1 MSKKKDFIEII
12 EILSSKMEEIEIRVI
27 EKSEF
32 SKLTQKQIYYL
43 FVIDEMHNPTL
54 TELAQRLDLSK
65 PSVTAIVTRLI
76 DSGYIA
82 KVQSDEDRRCA
93 HLHMTPHGNKIS
105 KLHDN
110 IHQIIAEYLTKNL
123 TAAEKKQ
130 FLAILN
136 RIVDSG

>member
-1 MSKKKDFIEII
+1 MSNNKNFIEII

-32 SKLTQKQIYYL
+32 SKLTHKQIYYL

-76 DSGYIA
+76 DAGYIT

-93 HLHMTPHGNKIS
+93 HLHMTQQGSKIS
-105 KLHDN
+105 RLHDQ

-123 TAAEKKQ
+123 TTTDKKQ
-130 FLAILN
+130 FLTIFLKT
-136 RIVDSG
+136 RPW

>member
-1 MSKKKDFIEII
+1 MSNNKDFIEII

-32 SKLTQKQIYYL
+32 SKLTHKQIYYL

-76 DSGYIA
+76 DAGYIT
-82 KVQSDEDRRCA
+82 KVQSDEDHRCA
-93 HLHMTPHGNKIS
+93 HLHMTRHGSKIS
-105 KLHDN
+105 RIHDQ
-110 IHQIIAEYLTKNL
+110 IHQIIAEYLIKNL
-123 TAAEKKQ
+123 TSAEKKQ

-136 RIVDSG
+136 RVVGSE